1 MISKIFL
8 IKPVTMAEL
17 HSKVVVVSLLICIEE
32 GSICSS
38 SGVGNGEVCLIEWLY
53 DVAFL
58 VTSQVDNHLA
68 EVESIQ
74 T

>member
-1 MISKIFL
+1 MSKL
-8 IKPVTMAEL
+8 
-17 HSKVVVVSLLICIEE
+17 VVVSLLICIE
-32 GSICSS
+32 GGGGICSS
-38 SGVGNGEVCLIEWLY
+38 SGVCNGEVCLIEWLY

-74 T
+74 TKHLSAFTFKNL